1 MPEKKTQRRIG
12 FAITDRASENERV
25 GQRIGPLARRRSFLV
40 HVRASGFSYRCRSI
54 VIKLPVTLYRIAD
67 PGSRGEGEGGD
78 GIDRSFYKRGE

>member
-1 MPEKKTQRRIG
+1 
-12 FAITDRASENERV
+12 
-25 GQRIGPLARRRSFLV
+25 V